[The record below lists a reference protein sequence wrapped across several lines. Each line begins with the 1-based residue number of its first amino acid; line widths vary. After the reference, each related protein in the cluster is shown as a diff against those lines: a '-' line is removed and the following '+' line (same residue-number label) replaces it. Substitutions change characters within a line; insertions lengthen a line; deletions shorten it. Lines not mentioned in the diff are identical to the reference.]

1 MACAS
6 WKGQACKE
14 EAVAKAAKQLLVF
27 NQLIPPK
34 SLVVPALV
42 EQPSRLHMPCLAATR
57 CRQMGLPLAGP
68 VQRLWHE
75 QARCS
80 VGLLLLR

>member
-1 MACAS
+1 MRQLEGAS
-6 WKGQACKE
+6 VQGGSGSQSRL
-14 EAVAKAAKQLLVF
+14 QLLVF

-42 EQPSRLHMPCLAATR
+42 EQPSLLHMPCLAATR